1 MTTKRISVS
10 EEVYSLLERMRLPGE
25 RLDQTILRLCGI
37 KARGTEFNATF
48 EEALDDIA
56 KEDAQL
62 LRRLAK

>member
-10 EEVYSLLERMRLPGE
+10 EEVYGLLERMRLPGE

-37 KARGTEFNATF
+37 KPRGKELNAAF
-48 EEALDDIA
+48 DEALDDIT

-62 LRRLAK
+62 LRRLAQ

>member
-10 EEVYSLLERMRLPGE
+10 EEVYGLLERMRLPGE

-37 KARGTEFNATF
+37 KARGKEFNATF
-48 EEALDDIA
+48 DEALDDIT

-62 LRRLAK
+62 LRRLAQ